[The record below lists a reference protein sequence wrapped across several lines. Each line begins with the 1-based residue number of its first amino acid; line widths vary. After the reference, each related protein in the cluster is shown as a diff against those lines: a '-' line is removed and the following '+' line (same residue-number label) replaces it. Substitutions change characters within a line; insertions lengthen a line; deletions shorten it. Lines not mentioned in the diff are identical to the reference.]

1 MNQTLVIS
9 KCNDKFKIVIHNDF
23 THTEIYKTKE
33 EVQSIINYMQ
43 NTINKEWEQWDYYKD
58 RDDYIRDKTKKE
70 VKELV
75 ESFVNKKVKVEINS

>member
-23 THTEIYKTKE
+23 NHTEIYKTKE

-43 NTINKEWEQWDYYKD
+43 NTIDEEWKQWNYYECND
-58 RDDYIRDKTKKE
+58 
-70 VKELV
+70 
-75 ESFVNKKVKVEINS
+75 EIIQKYMEI

>member
-33 EVQSIINYMQ
+33 EVQNIINYMQ
-43 NTINKEWEQWDYYKD
+43 NTINEEWKQWDYYECNGEMIQK
-58 RDDYIRDKTKKE
+58 YM
-70 VKELV
+70 
-75 ESFVNKKVKVEINS
+75 EI